1 MNRNNSGIS
10 RSRQL
15 LIQRLV
21 GIGVLLICVG
31 IVIAALSGTTP
42 ADRDATPVLLF
53 APLGV
58 FLIFTKEV
66 YLIF

>member
-1 MNRNNSGIS
+1 MNRKNSGIS

-15 LIQRLV
+15 FIQKLV
-21 GIGVLLICVG
+21 GIGVLLLCVG
-31 IVIAALSGTTP
+31 IVLAALSGTTSV
-42 ADRDATPVLLF
+42 DKDATPVLLL
-53 APLGV
+53 APLGA